1 MFELPVKF
9 PSERER
15 LLRMIE
21 AGRHRTMLERIQ
33 AVEALLATIREL
45 RKDDQATSRDA
56 LRDMREAE
64 GRRCF
69 RELIRRHTERADSP
83 DTASDG
89 GSLPTG

>member
-1 MFELPVKF
+1 MSDLPVKF

-15 LLRMIE
+15 LSRMIE
-21 AGRHRTMLERIQ
+21 AGRHRTMFERIQ
-33 AVEALLATIREL
+33 AVETLLATIREL
-45 RKDDQATSRDA
+45 RKDDQAANRDA

-69 RELIRRHTERADSP
+69 RELIRRHTERAESP
-83 DTASDG
+83 DAASDG